1 MTHPPRTTPLASQPS
16 LALFDLDDT
25 LCDYAAAR
33 DLRLRTA
40 FTVGAR
46 AVGADVAALD
56 LDALVAASIATHP
69 HGADHFA
76 ALLVTAGIAPA
87 AGGVAREWYVA
98 NRFHGLAL
106 FPDALATLAAVR
118 AALPDRRLGLVTN
131 GPSSVQRAKIELL
144 GVAPWVDFILV
155 SEEVG
160 VWKPEPAIFHAA
172 LRAGAATAQ
181 EAVMIGDSA
190 ENDIVGAHGVGIRS
204 VWISPGG
211 APWIGPRR
219 APDHVAPDLAAVRT
233 LLGAD

>member
-1 MTHPPRTTPLASQPS
+1 MTQPPRHHQLAIQPA

-40 FTVGAR
+40 FRTGAQ
-46 AVGADVAALD
+46 AVGHDPAALD
-56 LDALVAASIATHP
+56 VDALVAASIATHP

-76 ALLVTAGIAPA
+76 ALLGA
-87 AGGVAREWYVA
+87 AGVDPHAGAVAREWYVA

-106 FPDALATLAAVR
+106 FPDALETLAAVR
-118 AALPDRRLGLVTN
+118 AAHPGRRLGLVTN
-131 GPSSVQRAKIELL
+131 GPSSVQRAKIDLL
-144 GVAPWVDFILV
+144 GVAAWVDFILV

-181 EAVMIGDSA
+181 DAVMIGDSA
-190 ENDIVGAHGVGIRS
+190 ENDILGAHGVGIRS
-204 VWISPGG
+204 VWISRGD
-211 APWIGPRR
+211 APWIGPGR
-219 APDHVAPDLAAVRT
+219 APDHVAPDLAAVRA